1 MRSPSGG
8 APGSTRG
15 IAPVAI
21 RTVSALIS
29 ASPALTVPGPSR
41 RPLALITL
49 MPSAAS
55 RAVMSAD
62 WARARSVI
70 RSYSRAALTVARPPV
85 AMPSPADRLSRVIAL
100 DVSMS
105 VLDGTQSVS
114 TQAPPIPSES
124 TTVTSAPSWAATR
137 AASYPPGPPPRI
149 AMVCRD
155 MVSPLARVAVRYR
168 ARACPADRGGTPYA
182 CPRGTVRSLRQ
193 QHGPGADAPALPAFA
208 PAGHRLAGRLAADL
222 RRRGHRLGR
231 GHGHGGR
238 GARIPG
244 VRRPLRHVLR
254 RRDGARQL
262 GRRDPG
268 LLPQGQGPG
277 ADPGRRRAGLAVRAQ
292 LLRGRT
298 ALGAGHRH
306 PGRLRGEGGRAAG
319 LRDRA
324 ASAAVREDG
333 RRQHRA
339 VRGRAALDLRVSGDG
354 DDQQDQGGDEQGE
367 ERGPVPGALERL
379 EPAGDPQVR
388 GAVRRRFDPGGGVVG
403 GLGLA
408 GAGDLDGAL

>member
-15 IAPVAI
+15 SAPVAI
-21 RTVSALIS
+21 RTASALIS

-114 TQAPPIPSES
+114 TQAPPSPSES

-155 MVSPLARVAVRYR
+155 MVSPSRGSQSGIGRG
-168 ARACPADRGGTPYA
+168 ACPADRGGTPYA
-182 CPRGTVRSLRQ
+182 CPRGTVCSLRQ
-193 QHGPGADAPALPAFA
+193 QHGPGADAPALPALA

-238 GARIPG
+238 GVWIPG
-244 VRRPLRHVLR
+244 VRRALQHVLR

-292 LLRGRT
+292 LLRGR
-298 ALGAGHRH
+298 AAVGAGHRYL
-306 PGRLRGEGGRAAG
+306 GRLGGEGGRAGG
-319 LRDRA
+319 LRGRA
-324 ASAAVREDG
+324 ARAAVREDG
-333 RRQHRA
+333 RRQFRA
-339 VRGRAALDLRVSGDG
+339 VPGRAALDLILVFR
-354 DDQQDQGGDEQGE
+354 
-367 ERGPVPGALERL
+367 RARR
-379 EPAGDPQVR
+379 PAG
-388 GAVRRRFDPGGGVVG
+388 
-403 GLGLA
+403 
-408 GAGDLDGAL
+408 

>member
-8 APGSTRG
+8 APGRIRG

-21 RTVSALIS
+21 RMVSALIS
-29 ASPALTVPGPSR
+29 ASPAITTPWRTRL
-41 RPLALITL
+41 PLAWMTL

-85 AMPSPADRLSRVIAL
+85 AMPSPADRLSRVFGL
-100 DVSMS
+100 GVSMS
-105 VLDGTQSVS
+105 VWEGTQWVS
-114 TQAPPIPSES
+114 TQPPPRPSES

-193 QHGPGADAPALPAFA
+193 QHGPGADAPALPALA
-208 PAGHRLAGRLAADL
+208 PARHRLAGRLAADL

-238 GARIPG
+238 GARFPG
-244 VRRPLRHVLR
+244 VRRALRDVLR

-292 LLRGRT
+292 LLRGR
-298 ALGAGHRH
+298 AAVGAGRRH
-306 PGRLRGEGGRAAG
+306 PGRLGGEGGRAGG
-319 LRDRA
+319 LRGRGA
-324 ASAAVREDG
+324 RAAVREAG
-333 RRQHRA
+333 RRQRRA
-339 VRGRAALDLRVSGDG
+339 VPGRAALDVT
-354 DDQQDQGGDEQGE
+354 
-367 ERGPVPGALERL
+367 V
-379 EPAGDPQVR
+379 
-388 GAVRRRFDPGGGVVG
+388 
-403 GLGLA
+403 
-408 GAGDLDGAL
+408 

>member
-15 IAPVAI
+15 SAPVAI

-29 ASPALTVPGPSR
+29 ASSALTVPGPSR

-114 TQAPPIPSES
+114 TQAPPSPSES
-124 TTVTSAPSWAATR
+124 MTVTSAPSWAATR

-168 ARACPADRGGTPYA
+168 ARACPADRRGTPYA
-182 CPRGTVRSLRQ
+182 FPRGTVRSLRQ
-193 QHGPGADAPALPAFA
+193 QPGPGADAPALPALA

-238 GARIPG
+238 GVWIPG
-244 VRRPLRHVLR
+244 VRRALRHVLR

-292 LLRGRT
+292 LLRGR
-298 ALGAGHRH
+298 AAVGAGHRH
-306 PGRLRGEGGRAAG
+306 PGRLRGEGGRAGG
-319 LRDRA
+319 LRDLA
-324 ASAAVREDG
+324 ARAAVREGG

-339 VRGRAALDLRVSGDG
+339 VRVRAALDLT
-354 DDQQDQGGDEQGE
+354 
-367 ERGPVPGALERL
+367 ALDL
-379 EPAGDPQVR
+379 SALDLTALDLPAQTTAITSRIRAGMSSAR
-388 GAVRRRFDPGGGVVG
+388 SAVRFQV
-403 GLGLA
+403 L
-408 GAGDLDGAL
+408 